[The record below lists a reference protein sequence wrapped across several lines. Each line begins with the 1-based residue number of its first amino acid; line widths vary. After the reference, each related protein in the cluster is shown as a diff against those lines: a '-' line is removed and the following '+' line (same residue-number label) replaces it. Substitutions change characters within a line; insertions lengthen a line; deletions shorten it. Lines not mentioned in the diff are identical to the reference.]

1 MSQLNLPDRI
11 VDQLRANLRAA
22 GISAAESD
30 LQGILEKGF
39 LSRLPTVEQILEG
52 AAADSTPDYLGGWS
66 TPTPSPTNG
75 AGEPAS
81 PSLPSQRERGPGD
94 AGPYATLA
102 QVAGLIRAHQLS
114 PVELLEQTLERIA
127 RRDPAL
133 NAYQL
138 VLAERAR
145 AAAAQA
151 EREIAG
157 GDYRGPLHGIPIA
170 VKDLLDL
177 AGTPTTAGSKILA
190 DHVAGADSTAVER
203 LEQAGAVIV
212 GKTRLSEFAYS
223 PGSNNAHYGSTR
235 NPWSADHDTGGSSS
249 GSTAAVA
256 AGLAYAAL
264 GSDTGGSIRI
274 PASLCGVVG
283 LKPTYGRVSRY
294 GLIAFA
300 SSLDQIGPFT
310 RTVEDTAIVLSA
322 IAGHDKCDSTS
333 LDAPVPNYAAALHKE
348 PNLKGMR
355 LALPRE
361 YFSVEGMEPSVDG
374 AVKVAI
380 EQLEKLGASFEE
392 VSLPHTQYGLAT
404 YYLIAPA
411 ECSANLARYD
421 GVKYS
426 SSIRDSGATLWD
438 VYEKTRGQCF
448 GREVK
453 RRIILGTYALSSG
466 YYDAYYL
473 KAQKVRTLIKRDFD
487 QVFERFD
494 AVVTPTSPNAAFEL
508 GAKTQDPLAMYL
520 NDLFTIPTSLAG
532 LPGISV
538 PAGLANGLPVGL
550 QVIGKALDEQTVL
563 RVAHAYEQ
571 ATEWHKQRSPVAQ
584 Q

>member
-1 MSQLNLPDRI
+1 MSNQDLTRLSI
-11 VDQLRANLRAA
+11 TALRDLLRRREA
-22 GISAAESD
+22 SA
-30 LQGILEKGF
+30 LE
-39 LSRLPTVEQILEG
+39 I
-52 AAADSTPDYLGGWS
+52 A
-66 TPTPSPTNG
+66 
-75 AGEPAS
+75 
-81 PSLPSQRERGPGD
+81 
-94 AGPYATLA
+94 
-102 QVAGLIRAHQLS
+102 RAH
-114 PVELLEQTLERIA
+114 LERIE
-127 RRDPAL
+127 AL
-133 NAYQL
+133 DDKTVRSLLTVTRQH
-138 VLAERAR
+138 AE
-145 AAAAQA
+145 AQA
-151 EREIAG
+151 NQADERIKQGE
-157 GDYRGPLHGIPIA
+157 DTPLLGVPMILKDVMITNGIR
-170 VKDLLDL
+170 
-177 AGTPTTAGSKILA
+177 TTAGSKILEHFTPVEDGTITRRLA
-190 DHVAGADSTAVER
+190 EAGTV
-203 LEQAGAVIV
+203 LL
-212 GKTRLSEFAYS
+212 GKANMDEFAM
-223 PGSNNAHYGSTR
+223 GSSTENSAYWPTR
-235 NPWSADHDTGGSSS
+235 NPWDLDRVPGGSSG
-249 GSTAAVA
+249 GSAAAVGA
-256 AGLAYAAL
+256 EFAPFSL
-264 GSDTGGSIRI
+264 GTDTGGSIRQ
-274 PASLCGVVG
+274 PAALCGVVG

-310 RTVEDTAIVLSA
+310 RTVEDAAIVLRA

-333 LDAPVPNYAAALHKE
+333 LDAPVPDYAAELQHE

-361 YFSVEGMEPSVDG
+361 YFGVEGMEPAVDS
-374 AVKVAI
+374 AVKAAI
-380 EQLEKLGASFEE
+380 STLTDLGASFEE
-392 VSLPHTQYGLAT
+392 VSLPHTEYGLAT

-426 SSIRDSGATLWD
+426 SSIHDPGATLWD
-438 VYEKTRGQCF
+438 VYEKTRGHCF

-494 AVVTPTSPNAAFEL
+494 AVITPTSPNAAFEL

-550 QVIGKALDEQTVL
+550 QVIGKALDESTVL

-571 ATEWHKQRSPVAQ
+571 ATEWHTQRSPVAQ
-584 Q
+584 S

>member
-223 PGSNNAHYGSTR
+223 PGSNNAHYGATR

-249 GSTAAVA
+249 GSAAAVA

-283 LKPTYGRVSRY
+283 LKPTFGRISLAGAVPLAWSLDHLGPLTRSVGDAALLLESLAGADPRDRRTAGAAPFRAAGLDGDVRGLRVGVLGDDGSGGPLGSDEALAAWRA
-294 GLIAFA
+294 GLIALERGGAELVPVDLPELEALRWLNPALLAIEA
-300 SSLDQIGPFT
+300 SAFHLPWLRTRLDDYGEFPRQRLLAAFVYAPSAFVRAQQARAALRERCAGLFEPVDLLCTPSQPGGATPLGSPASTTFTGPF
-310 RTVEDTAIVLSA
+310 
-322 IAGHDKCDSTS
+322 
-333 LDAPVPNYAAALHKE
+333 N
-348 PNLKGMR
+348 
-355 LALPRE
+355 
-361 YFSVEGMEPSVDG
+361 
-374 AVKVAI
+374 
-380 EQLEKLGASFEE
+380 
-392 VSLPHTQYGLAT
+392 
-404 YYLIAPA
+404 
-411 ECSANLARYD
+411 
-421 GVKYS
+421 
-426 SSIRDSGATLWD
+426 
-438 VYEKTRGQCF
+438 
-448 GREVK
+448 
-453 RRIILGTYALSSG
+453 ILGWPAISVPVGLTA
-466 YYDAYYL
+466 
-473 KAQKVRTLIKRDFD
+473 
-487 QVFERFD
+487 
-494 AVVTPTSPNAAFEL
+494 
-508 GAKTQDPLAMYL
+508 
-520 NDLFTIPTSLAG
+520 AG
-532 LPGISV
+532 LP
-538 PAGLANGLPVGL
+538 LGL
-550 QVIGKALDEQTVL
+550 QLAGRPWDDATVL
-563 RVAHAYEQ
+563 RAAHVVEAGIGHAFRPPEG
-571 ATEWHKQRSPVAQ
+571 
-584 Q
+584 